1 MKTECNTSRLFELLA
16 KYQQHFAKNS
26 RGCGVSSGKSL
37 RLKGASQG
45 VPKMKET
52 LPTILWVN
60 AVAILFV
67 LAAASITDTLDVK
80 LFGLDI
86 AGAPSL
92 LSIVSAVSL
101 FLFLILNGILCFCR
115 PRIGRYLFL
124 GLNVWW
130 AVCSSWDFLL
140 VVIET
145 RGEKIDLTFLL
156 PVLILIA
163 MMRIGEKTVS

>member
-1 MKTECNTSRLFELLA
+1 
-16 KYQQHFAKNS
+16 
-26 RGCGVSSGKSL
+26 
-37 RLKGASQG
+37 
-45 VPKMKET
+45 MKET

-115 PRIGRYLFL
+115 PSIGRYLFL
-124 GLNVWW
+124 GLNVW
-130 AVCSSWDFLL
+130 
-140 VVIET
+140 
-145 RGEKIDLTFLL
+145 
-156 PVLILIA
+156 
-163 MMRIGEKTVS
+163 